1 MRYIAFLLALPLMA
15 GDLDKA
21 LADVAKNLPPRS
33 KAAIEAV
40 AKKNSLTAPD
50 VLRSMLEQYVGQLA
64 VEHDP
69 ELKKRY
75 EAAQSAAKAAKQAE
89 EDLKA
94 ELRSVFPTIKEQ
106 K

>member
-1 MRYIAFLLALPLMA
+1 MRYLAFLLALPLMA

-33 KAAIEAV
+33 KAAFETV
-40 AKKNSLTAPD
+40 AKKNSITVPD
-50 VLRSMLEQYVGQLA
+50 VLRSMLEQYAGQLA

-89 EDLKA
+89 ADLAA
-94 ELRSVFPTIKEQ
+94 EFKTVFPPKPKE
-106 K
+106 